1 MSPMP
6 VEIDRSA
13 ETRITVRWDDDHESA
28 WTARELRLLC
38 PCAGCVDEVT
48 GEPIL
53 DPATVPDD
61 IRALGARLVG
71 RYAVEFHWSD
81 GHSTGM
87 YTFPLLRA
95 SCRCEACAKA
105 RTR

>member
-13 ETRITVRWDDDHESA
+13 ETRITVRWDDGHRSD

-38 PCAGCVDEVT
+38 PCASCVDEMT

-53 DPATVPDD
+53 DPATVPADV
-61 IRALGARLVG
+61 RALGARLVG
-71 RYAVEFHWSD
+71 RYAVEFKWSD

-87 YTFPLLRA
+87 YTFELLRA
-95 SCRCEACAKA
+95 ACPCEACAKA
-105 RTR
+105 RSA